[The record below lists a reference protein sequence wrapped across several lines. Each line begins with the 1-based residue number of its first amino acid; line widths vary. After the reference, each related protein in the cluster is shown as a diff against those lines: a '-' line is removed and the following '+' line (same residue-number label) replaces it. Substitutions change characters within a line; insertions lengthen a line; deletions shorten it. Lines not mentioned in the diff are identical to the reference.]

1 VKSVSL
7 FFLFLVGSLI
17 CAPAKAVTYTFFDAT
32 SPTTVDLAFAVPV
45 QLRPSGG
52 ELAIGDLSGV
62 FANFLS
68 KTNEPTA
75 ILTNPSTISVTGQG
89 TDNSGI
95 VPLTLDFSALIS
107 FASEDPNGP
116 GNGTFMADGS
126 MTATVSDFAGT
137 IMSVSKNIGSMVV
150 SGVTG
155 APVPEPSTWAML
167 LLGFGGLGLVGY
179 RTSRRAA
186 LKAGRAADVSCLWE
200 SKSNGGL

>member
-1 VKSVSL
+1 MKSVSL

-52 ELAIGDLSGV
+52 ELAIGNLSGL
-62 FANFLS
+62 FASFLS
-68 KTNEPTA
+68 RTNEPSA
-75 ILTNPSTISVTGQG
+75 VLTNLSTMSVTGRG
-89 TDNSGI
+89 TDTSGI
-95 VPLTLDFSALIS
+95 VPLTLDFNALIS
-107 FASEDPNGP
+107 FASEDQNGP

-137 IMSVSKNIGSMVV
+137 IATASRNIGSMVV

-179 RTSRRAA
+179 RASLRTA
-186 LKAGRAADVSCLWE
+186 LKTGI
-200 SKSNGGL
+200 